1 MKRIDIHR
9 RRLVTVIRIRR
20 MEIRSSNDTTSA
32 RRGSKQ
38 MAKEKA
44 ERIGESYPR
53 ENREIRRNSSAVA
66 MPEIHLIGIQLT
78 EIGAV
83 SLRTL
88 S

>member
-1 MKRIDIHR
+1 
-9 RRLVTVIRIRR
+9 
-20 MEIRSSNDTTSA
+20 
-32 RRGSKQ
+32 

-44 ERIGESYPR
+44 EQIGESYPR